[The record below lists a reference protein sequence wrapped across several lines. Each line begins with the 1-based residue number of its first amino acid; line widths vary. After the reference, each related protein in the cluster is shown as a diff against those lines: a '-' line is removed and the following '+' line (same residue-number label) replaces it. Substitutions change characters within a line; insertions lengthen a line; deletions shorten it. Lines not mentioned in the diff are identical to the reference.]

1 MSLTRQQDLAGR
13 LARQACPAG
22 YPCRPSGFLS
32 RLAQQACPAGL
43 SSRLAQQATSAGRQA
58 CPAGLPSR
66 LPLQTG
72 RLPQQACSAGLP
84 SRLAQQATPAG
95 RQASGQASSSRP
107 HPQGFSHKTSFSRLP
122 PQDLQ
127 RVDSPPCRLFLAV
140 ACKHVFSNLQ
150 CSNYYNG

>member
-1 MSLTRQQDLAGR
+1 MSGR
-13 LARQACPAG
+13 LSLQDGRLVQQACPAD
-22 YPCRPSGFLS
+22 YPCKSSGFLC
-32 RLAQQACPAGL
+32 RPAGL
-43 SSRLAQQATSAGRQA
+43 SSRLPSRLPLLVRQAFSAGRQA

-66 LPLQTG
+66 LPLQVV
-72 RLPQQACSAGLP
+72 RLLQQACSAGLS
-84 SRLAQQATPAG
+84 SRLAQQTTPAG